1 MIMMIGPRPLMTVL
15 RTIQHWHARTHTRAR
30 KNTNRKLLS
39 RLFAGKAD
47 WWTCHCCTVADC
59 PLFVWIAATCRSEH
73 VCPLMTSANGHIQ
86 DSFYI
91 PPFPKFYSWDH
102 QTSKWTRT
110 QITLC
115 TSCKYEV
122 RINTADTSLSGC
134 RVLESGKTLVD
145 IGDIITWCLCWKQ
158 GRDKQKRTAIFFFR
172 GATAPSGPGPP
183 HYRRLMIILR
193 HTTLGKIPLDE
204 WSARRRE
211 TSTSQHTTLTT
222 DGHPWRRRD
231 SNPQS

>member
-1 MIMMIGPRPLMTVL
+1 MNLSLLYSSWLPLVYL
-15 RTIQHWHARTHTRAR
+15 DSCDLPFWTRVS
-30 KNTNRKLLS
+30 TNDLGEWPHSRFLL
-39 RLFAGKAD
+39 
-47 WWTCHCCTVADC
+47 H
-59 PLFVWIAATCRSEH
+59 
-73 VCPLMTSANGHIQ
+73 
-86 DSFYI
+86 
-91 PPFPKFYSWDH
+91 PPFPKFYPWDP

-134 RVLESGKTLVD
+134 RILESGKTLVD

-158 GRDKQKRTAIFFFR
+158 GRDKQKRTAIFFFH

-183 HYRRLMIILR
+183 HYRRFMIILR
-193 HTTLGKIPLDE
+193 HTTLGRIPLDE